1 MVVRT
6 GNRIVELLPRDES
19 RRLLSSARTVSLP
32 LGQLVFQPDGPMG
45 HVYFPTTSVF
55 GVVLAVD
62 DGKQV
67 EASTVGNE
75 GMVGLPAFLGL
86 NYHPFRVLVQ
96 VPGEAL
102 QLPAATFSQQAR
114 PGGTLD
120 RLLRRYTL
128 YRLAGAGQTGA
139 CNTLHPVAERMARWL
154 LMAHDRAGKAGFSL
168 THEFM
173 SELLGVRRQTIS
185 LVARTLQQAGVIT
198 YRRGVLRVLDREGLE
213 ATSCACYAVLNQMYD
228 RIMGR

>member
-1 MVVRT
+1 M
-6 GNRIVELLPRDES
+6 
-19 RRLLSSARTVSLP
+19 
-32 LGQLVFQPDGPMG
+32 
-45 HVYFPTTSVF
+45 F
-55 GVVLAVD
+55 GIVLAVD
-62 DGKQV
+62 NGKQV
-67 EASTVGNE
+67 EVGTVGYE

-86 NYHPFRVLVQ
+86 NYNPSRVLVQ

-102 QLPAATFSQQAR
+102 QLQTAAFSQEAR

-128 YRLAGAGQTGA
+128 YRLAGASQTGA
-139 CNTLHPVAERMARWL
+139 CNALHRVTERMARWL
-154 LMAHDRAGKAGFSL
+154 LMAHDRAGKAGLSL

-185 LVARTLQQAGVIT
+185 LIARTLQQAGLIT
-198 YRRGVLRVLDREGLE
+198 YRRGVLRVVNRKGLE
-213 ATSCACYAVLNQMYD
+213 ATSCECYAVLNQMYD